1 MLDGRT
7 LWLAIDER
15 PGSLALR
22 DSDSG
27 DVIALAGDLT
37 DDQPG
42 YRSIRVDLGGLPGT
56 DDVVYDV
63 VLVPSGGRPAR
74 PVWSAPLERR
84 PIPAGDGSTQWSM
97 RRTDEGMLQLH
108 RGSPSPAAELRAI
121 EVGHAGLR
129 LTVSG
134 PGRTLALL
142 GDDDQPAAQVPLS
155 DDDSAVISPDALPE
169 LGGPLRVVLGE
180 PGAWLP
186 VRRRAND
193 LAQPGRGA
201 PLPELETGDSSCQLR
216 WSPQAHLLLQPMA
229 AGGGR

>member
-22 DSDSG
+22 DTDSG
-27 DVIALAGDLT
+27 DVIALPGDLT

-42 YRSIRVDLGGLPGT
+42 YRSIRVDLRDLPGT
-56 DDVVYDV
+56 DDAAYDV
-63 VLVPSGGRPAR
+63 VLVPSGGRAAR
-74 PVWSAPLERR
+74 PVWSPPLDRR
-84 PIPAGDGSTQWSM
+84 PIPPAGDGATQWSM

-121 EVGHAGLR
+121 EVSPAGLR
-129 LTVSG
+129 LTVVG
-134 PGRTLALL
+134 PGGTLALL
-142 GDDDQPAAQVPLS
+142 DHDDKAAAQFSV
-155 DDDSAVISPDALPE
+155 DEDSATIAAADLPE
-169 LGGPLRVVLGE
+169 LAGPLRVVLGE

-201 PLPELETGDSSCQLR
+201 PLPELETADSSCQLR
-216 WSPQAHLLLQPMA
+216 WSPQALLLLQPMA
-229 AGGGR
+229 TGGGR